1 MTTKDECQKD
11 NWTYRVEL
19 EC

>member
-11 NWTYRVEL
+11 NWTYSVEL